1 MTHKRDMHS
10 TCPVCGAPIRQDGI
24 GRMRTYCSDTCRVKG
39 NRRKHSTR
47 RKEINEVRTDYL
59 EMQIGFYQAQY
70 QYDAVAA
77 LRSLAREIS
86 APIDAERIAHW
97 KAVYTRSGET
107 PLSFRNT
114 SDAETLRN
122 GITAALAGE
131 VTP

>member
-47 RKEINEVRTDYL
+47 RREVCEVRTEYI
-59 EMQIGFYQAQY
+59 EMQIAFYQAHY
-70 QYDAVAA
+70 NSGAVSA
-77 LRSLAREIS
+77 LRLLAMEVG
-86 APIDAERIAHW
+86 APIDDERIATW
-97 KAVYTRSGET
+97 KRIYSQAGDSSTT
-107 PLSFRNT
+107 FRNT
-114 SDAETLRN
+114 SDYGTLRN
-122 GITAALAGE
+122 DTTVVQAHE